1 MKVEVKDYYKKGKMK
16 GRKKYM
22 EGNFPES
29 QVDTLDYV
37 PRSVRIKNALMAGEK
52 LRAFR
57 ADENSSDDIAP
68 DYKRN
73 YDLVDAAADK
83 SIADANIA
91 KKLKAKAEEDAKKAE
106 AEFNARVEEEIVK
119 RANDVVRTDSEPTG
133 S

>member
-119 RANDVVRTDSEPTG
+119 RANDVVRTDSEPTE
-133 S
+133 